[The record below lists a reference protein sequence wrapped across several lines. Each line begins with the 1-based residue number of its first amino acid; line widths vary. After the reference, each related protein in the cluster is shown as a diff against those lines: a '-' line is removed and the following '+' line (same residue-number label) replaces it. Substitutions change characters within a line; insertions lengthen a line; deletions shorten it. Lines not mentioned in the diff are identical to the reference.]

1 MIRWLWNRLLS
12 FGFVRKYLVNRE
24 LRRMELDNLK
34 HDLKVEFATL
44 NQDHWG
50 DSREFYLEHL
60 ELARMVAKF
69 GIPEE
74 LPTAKDCRV
83 FLYGE
88 DINETI
94 DDYVPAPVQ
103 MPNSVSVSENVDG
116 TYELKVVCGEKFRFF
131 SPYEPAFN
139 YNHTKFLWN
148 GIVYIIPQNYYGM
161 PLDKYT
167 MYAIAREI
175 VETQARLLNDLDG
188 D

>member
-1 MIRWLWNRLLS
+1 MEKLKNILLS
-12 FGFVRKYLVNRE
+12 LGFVRRFLVERE
-24 LRRMELDNLK
+24 LCRMESDNLK

-50 DSREFYLEHL
+50 DSRAFYREHP
-60 ELARMVAKF
+60 ERARMVAKF

-94 DDYVPAPVQ
+94 DDCVPAPVQ

-139 YNHTKFLWN
+139 YNNTKFLWN
-148 GIVYIIPQNYYGM
+148 GIVYIIPQEYYGM
-161 PLDKYT
+161 PLDKKT
-167 MYAIAREI
+167 MYAVAREI
-175 VETQARLLNDLDG
+175 VETQERLLNDLDG
-188 D
+188 E